1 MRYAQEFR
9 VKPGSNFKIADVD
22 PDFTDAAHDKHSA
35 EAELAK
41 LETTLRALQYRLY
54 AEGQRSA
61 LICLQALDAGGKDGT
76 IDHVLGAMNP
86 QGTRVHG
93 FKVPSPIEAAHD
105 FLWRVHQQV
114 PAKGEV
120 VVFNRSHYE
129 DVLVVRV
136 HKLVPKEVWSQ
147 RYDLINAFERDLAA
161 AGTHVLKFYLHIS
174 KAEQL
179 KRFKQRLDDPERQ
192 WKISEAD
199 YTERAFWS
207 AYQAAYEDAISQ
219 TSTKHAP
226 WYVIPANHKWFRNL
240 AVSKI
245 VVEALESLKMKLPTP
260 TVDIAEIR
268 RKYHKAAG
276 SNAHHSG

>member
-1 MRYAQEFR
+1 MHYTQEFR

-35 EAELAK
+35 AAELAK
-41 LETTLRALQYRLY
+41 LETELRALQYRLY
-54 AEGQRSA
+54 AEGQRSV

-76 IDHVLGAMNP
+76 INHVLGAMNP
-86 QGTRVHG
+86 QGTRVNG
-93 FKVPSPIEAAHD
+93 FKVPSLIEAAHD
-105 FLWRVHQQV
+105 FLWRIHQQV

-136 HKLVPKEVWSQ
+136 HKLVPKDVWSQ
-147 RYDLINAFERDLAA
+147 RYDLINDFERDLVA

-179 KRFKQRLDDPERQ
+179 RRFKQRLDDPERQ
-192 WKISEAD
+192 WKISESD
-199 YTERAFWS
+199 YTERAFWP
-207 AYQAAYEDAISQ
+207 AYQAAYQDAIRL

-245 VVEALESLKMKLPTP
+245 VVETLESLKMKLPAP

-276 SNAHHSG
+276 SSAHHNG

>member
-1 MRYAQEFR
+1 MRYAHEFR
-9 VKPGSNFKIADVD
+9 VKPGSHFKIADVD

-41 LETTLRALQYRLY
+41 LETKLRALQYRLY
-54 AEGQRSA
+54 AEGQRSV

-76 IDHVLGAMNP
+76 VNHVLGAMNP

-136 HKLVPKEVWSQ
+136 HKLVPREVWSQ

-179 KRFKQRLDDPERQ
+179 RRFKQRLDDPERQ

-207 AYQAAYEDAISQ
+207 AYQAAYEDAIRQ

-245 VVEALESLKMKLPTP
+245 VVEALESLKMTLPAP

-268 RKYHKAAG
+268 RRYHKAAD
-276 SNAHHSG
+276 SDAHHSG

>member
-1 MRYAQEFR
+1 MDYTNEFR
-9 VKPGSNFKIADVD
+9 VKPGSKFKIARVD

-35 EAELAK
+35 AADVAK
-41 LETTLRALQYRLY
+41 LDARLRGLQYRLY
-54 AEGQRSA
+54 AEGQRSL

-76 IDHVLGAMNP
+76 IKHVLGAMNP

-136 HKLVPKEVWSQ
+136 HKLVPKDVWSQ
-147 RYDLINAFERDLAA
+147 RYDIINAFEHDLVA

-179 KRFKQRLDDPERQ
+179 RRFKQRLDDPERQ
-192 WKISEAD
+192 WKISESD
-199 YTERAFWS
+199 YTERAFWR
-207 AYQAAYEDAISQ
+207 AYQAAYEDAITR

-226 WYVIPANHKWFRNL
+226 WYVIPANHKWFRDL

-245 VVEALESLKMKLPTP
+245 VVETLESLKLKLPAP

-268 RKYHKAAG
+268 RKYHKAAKSDG
-276 SNAHHSG
+276 HHNG